1 MKTKQHSKEFR
12 DKVIDMH
19 KEGHGYKKIAKCL
32 DIAVSTVGSIVRKWK
47 LYRTTES
54 LPRQGRPSKLSII
67 VRSGLQ
73 KQAKRKPTIT
83 LKELQ
88 SKVAKTGVIVHRS
101 TISRAL
107 HTTILYG
114 RLAVRKPQEKQENQ
128 STEVSEV
135 CQEASEQPT
144 QTDLEKFGLDWA
156 HFHLHC
162 FKRIPTQICLPLW
175 GPPIMLYMFM
185 EQENPKVAR

>member
-1 MKTKQHSKEFR
+1 MQKLETVLKAIKMKTKHHSKEFR

-19 KEGHGYKKIAKCL
+19 NKGNGYKKIAKCL
-32 DIAVSTVGSIVRKWK
+32 GIAVSTVGSIVRKWK
-47 LYRTTES
+47 LYHTTEP
-54 LPRQGRPSKLSII
+54 LPRQGRPSKLSIV

-73 KQAKRKPTIT
+73 KEAREKPTIT

-88 SKVAKTGVIVHRS
+88 SRVAKTGVKVHRS

-107 HTTILYG
+107 HTSILYG
-114 RLAVRKPQEKQENQ
+114 SLAIRKPQEKQKNQ

-144 QTDLEKFGLDWA
+144 QTDLEKFGPD
-156 HFHLHC
+156 
-162 FKRIPTQICLPLW
+162 
-175 GPPIMLYMFM
+175 
-185 EQENPKVAR
+185 